1 MEEASRTET
10 ESRRPDDLGF
20 TPRRLQTVLV
30 TGGSGFIGRNL
41 VLELVRRA
49 CRVRCLVRA
58 TSQIEHLRELGVEI
72 CLGDLSEPDRLQDVV
87 ADTDTVF
94 HVAGLITATRSDQL
108 LRVNG
113 EGTWNVARACAAQ
126 DQSPVLVTVS
136 SLAAAGPV
144 PDGSIR
150 QESDLPVPVSQY
162 GHSKRA
168 GELAAQRWAERVPT
182 TIIRPGI
189 VFGPADR
196 LLLPM
201 FRAVARLGIHP
212 VPTFAPPPLS
222 LIHVQD
228 LVEILLRAAVRGT
241 RIHSNPQGLAVGTGY
256 YFACCSE
263 YPTYA
268 ELGRLV
274 ADAVGRRHVFL
285 LHLAEPLAW
294 LVGGAAELIGQVTRQ
309 PLTVNLDK
317 LRESIQS
324 SWAASPRGIRA
335 DLGFTEPYSLA
346 QRMAETATWY
356 RKQGWL

>member
-1 MEEASRTET
+1 METLLTDREFPPREDTV
-10 ESRRPDDLGF
+10 L
-20 TPRRLQTVLV
+20 TPHRLQTVLV

-41 VLELVRRA
+41 VRELVRRA
-49 CRVRCLVRA
+49 CRVRCLVRS
-58 TSQIEHLRELGVEI
+58 TSQIEHLRAWGAEI
-72 CLGDLSEPDRLQDVV
+72 CVGDLSQPDGLRDAV
-87 ADTDTVF
+87 AGSDTVF
-94 HVAGLITATRSDQL
+94 HVAGCITATRADQL
-108 LRVNG
+108 VQVNG
-113 EGTWNVARACAAQ
+113 VGTWNLARACAAQ
-126 DQSPVLVTVS
+126 AQPPVLVTVS
-136 SLAAAGPV
+136 SLAAAGPA
-144 PDGSIR
+144 PEGGIR
-150 QESDLPVPVSQY
+150 READPPTPVSQY

-168 GELAAQRWAERVPT
+168 GELAAHAWADRVPT

-201 FRAVARLGIHP
+201 FRAIARLGIHP

-222 LIHVQD
+222 LIYVQD

-241 RIHSNPQGLAVGTGY
+241 RIGGNRQGESVGAGC
-256 YFACCSE
+256 YFACCDE

-294 LVGGAAELIGQVTRQ
+294 LVGGAAELVGRLTGQ
-309 PLTVNLDK
+309 PLAFNLDK
-317 LRESIQS
+317 LREGIQS

-335 DLGFTEPYSLA
+335 ELGFAEPCSLA
-346 QRMAETATWY
+346 QRMAETVGWY
-356 RKQGWL
+356 REQAWL